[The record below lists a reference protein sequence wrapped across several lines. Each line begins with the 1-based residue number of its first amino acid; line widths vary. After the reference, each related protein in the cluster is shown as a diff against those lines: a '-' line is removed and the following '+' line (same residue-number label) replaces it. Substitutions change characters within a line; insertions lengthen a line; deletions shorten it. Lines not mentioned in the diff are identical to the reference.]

1 MSRCVEKPFAPLLAV
16 WSYQGVSPRA
26 HRAVT
31 AWGERISGYGRA
43 EFLSEQTECRS
54 PVTGNRHSQCRDA
67 AGGRGHW
74 ATVVG
79 RWHTA

>member
-16 WSYQGVSPRA
+16 WSYLSVRPVP

-31 AWGERISGYGRA
+31 AWGERVFCYGRA

-54 PVTGNRHSQCRDA
+54 PVTEMPLPRNRKSAQP
-67 AGGRGHW
+67 
-74 ATVVG
+74 VP
-79 RWHTA
+79 